1 MQCFLY
7 YTQIQAPW
15 LQLVVIMVKMC
26 NLWFPYSCH
35 LYMAVLLPL
44 WFDNHFLNC
53 FLLVTWCPAGLPIS
67 KCSQVRTST
76 SRRIIIVVVS
86 WLIVW
91 LVTNSFLKPN
101 YVQLQ
106 VLSAACNKVQISCR
120 HNLSIYAQILARV
133 RCSGYCKVYR
143 KLLIDTEITECLYMY
158 VELAWDHRQ
167 NHIIYVHV
175 HS

>member
-1 MQCFLY
+1 MSSLTFQINSDSFHNWAICCLAWGSIGVYLVMRRLVLAVNHTMFPLLY
-7 YTQIQAPW
+7 RYRHHK

-35 LYMAVLLPL
+35 LYMAVLPPL

-91 LVTNSFLKPN
+91 LVTNSLLK
-101 YVQLQ
+101 LITT
-106 VLSAACNKVQISCR
+106 CSCK
-120 HNLSIYAQILARV
+120 
-133 RCSGYCKVYR
+133 C
-143 KLLIDTEITECLYMY
+143 
-158 VELAWDHRQ
+158 
-167 NHIIYVHV
+167 
-175 HS
+175 